1 MRQPLYFFCNGN
13 NNLSCNRY
21 IRYNTEIGVCNV
33 AIMTLSEILQV
44 EKTISDMIQQI
55 KEQIAEEVKETPVS
69 GVNKIGQS
77 VFTIRLST
85 LKNHDVWTPEYY
97 NNVSQADIVAKAFS
111 GTKTTSA
118 FVTKAK
124 DMILNQHAV
133 VRDSGFT
140 VTYRLNDTTV
150 SIIRKY
156 CGEMEE
162 I

>member
-1 MRQPLYFFCNGN
+1 MA
-13 NNLSCNRY
+13 
-21 IRYNTEIGVCNV
+21 T
-33 AIMTLSEILQV
+33 MTLSEILQV
-44 EKTISDMIQQI
+44 EKTISEMIQQI
-55 KEQIAEEVKETPVS
+55 KEQITEEVKETSVP
-69 GVNKIGQS
+69 GVNKIS
-77 VFTIRLST
+77 PIMFTVRLST
-85 LKNHDVWTPEYY
+85 LKAHDVWAPEYY
-97 NNVSQADIVAKAFS
+97 NNVSQAGIVAKAFS

-124 DMILNQHAV
+124 DIIQNKHVV

-156 CGEMEE
+156 CGEMEG